1 MLLLRMTIG
10 GRAPLGSVLEP
21 AEGWAHRKA
30 ALPSAFIGWAVCV
43 QEVLASAS
51 GYKKKNISYECK

>member
-21 AEGWAHRKA
+21 AQGGAHWKA
-30 ALPSAFIGWAVCV
+30 ALPSAFIRWAVCV
-43 QEVLASAS
+43 EEVLASAS
-51 GYKKKNISYECK
+51 EYKKKYI